1 MSIIAV
7 IFLLTQTLGMC
18 SGFLGSPNSLGLL
31 AEKEKFHMGLGTK
44 AVRVSLKAT
53 TDITKDKMTEYFEAM
68 TNISTSYK
76 ALPYLAIGTTL
87 AIKYRSAILPGTNY
101 LTSAKDLYMHLY
113 TFMDAGKDLPPLSKC
128 SAEYFLFDTSV
139 ILEGKTLLQ
148 DQVEKL
154 VGPLTEAEV
163 KADAAKLLSLERF
176 ISSFNSIGASWF
188 TQIQSIVSEMDIL
201 DGLEFPQSM
210 KGRLETLS
218 CLAGQGHEFE
228 TVTVISSTPGKKGLS
243 IELDVGYPT
252 ALKEMIRLMPIP
264 YSGVGIKG
272 ETENIIFAREVG
284 STIVKLYNCSNDLIY
299 VNNKAPTCSE
309 LPLPEGCK
317 TGLVANDM
325 EKAIKRCPFTYVT
338 APMAVRLMDDGI
350 LVLGDGLTVTVGTK
364 TIYQATPF
372 LIHSNS
378 EVKIGHKDHELIF
391 PALVTATAEKIVSSG
406 LTSSQIIEMKKAAYW
421 DTLFTTFDFGTYLSG
436 LSLGIEGILVPLVL
450 ISICLGVR
458 NKVAQRKSLKKLS
471 KETRKRNLRE
481 SRALLRESRF

>member
-44 AVRVSLKAT
+44 AVRVSLKAI
-53 TDITKDKMTEYFEAM
+53 TDITKDNMTKYFEEMA
-68 TNISTSYK
+68 NISTSYE

-101 LTSAKDLYMHLY
+101 ITSAKDLYMHLY

-154 VGPLTEAEV
+154 VGPLTETEV
-163 KADAAKLLSLERF
+163 KADAAKLSNLEKF
-176 ISSFNSIGASWF
+176 ISSFNSIGASWY
-188 TQIQSIVSEMDIL
+188 TQIQTIVAEMDIL

-252 ALKEMIRLMPIP
+252 ALREMIRLMPIP

-272 ETENIIFAREVG
+272 ETENMIFAREVG
-284 STIVKLYNCSNDLIY
+284 STIVKLYNCSSDLIY
-299 VNNKAPTCSE
+299 VNDKAPTCSE
-309 LPLPEGCK
+309 LPFPEGCK
-317 TGLVANDM
+317 NGLIVNDM
-325 EKAIKRCPFTYVT
+325 EKATKKCPFTYIT
-338 APMAVRLMDDGI
+338 APMAVRLLDDSI

-364 TIYQATPF
+364 TIYQAPPF
-372 LIHSNS
+372 AIHSNS
-378 EVKIGHKDHELIF
+378 EVKIGNKVQELIF
-391 PALVTATAEKIVSSG
+391 PALVTAAAEKIISTG
-406 LTSSQIIEMKKAAYW
+406 LTSGQIIDMKKVAYW
-421 DTLFTTFDFGTYLSG
+421 DSLYNSFDFGFYLSG
-436 LSLGIEGILVPLVL
+436 LSLGIEGLLVPLVL
-450 ISICLGVR
+450 ISICIGVR
-458 NKVAQRKSLKKLS
+458 NKVAQRKSLKKLT
-471 KETRKRNLRE
+471 KEARKRNQRE

>member
-1 MSIIAV
+1 MMCIIEV
-7 IFLLTQTLGMC
+7 TFLLTQMLGMC
-18 SGFLGSPNSLGLL
+18 SAFLGSPNSLGLL
-31 AEKEKFHMGLGTK
+31 AEKEKFHMGTGTK
-44 AVRVSLKAT
+44 AVRVSLKAI
-53 TDITKDKMTEYFEAM
+53 TDITKDNMTKYFEEMA
-68 TNISTSYK
+68 NISTSYE

-101 LTSAKDLYMHLY
+101 ITSAKDLYMHLY

-154 VGPLTEAEV
+154 VGPLTETEV
-163 KADAAKLLSLERF
+163 KADAAKLSNLEKF
-176 ISSFNSIGASWF
+176 ISSFNSIGASWY
-188 TQIQSIVSEMDIL
+188 TQIQTIVAEMDIL

-252 ALKEMIRLMPIP
+252 ALREMIRLMPIP

-272 ETENIIFAREVG
+272 ETENMIFAREVG
-284 STIVKLYNCSNDLIY
+284 STIVKLYNCSSDLIY
-299 VNNKAPTCSE
+299 VNDKAPTCSE
-309 LPLPEGCK
+309 LPFPEGCK
-317 TGLVANDM
+317 AGLVTNDM
-325 EKAIKRCPFTYVT
+325 EKAIKRCPFTYIT

-372 LIHSNS
+372 IIHSNS

-391 PALVTATAEKIVSSG
+391 PALVTTTAEKIVSSG
-406 LTSSQIIEMKKAAYW
+406 TVSYTHLTLP
-421 DTLFTTFDFGTYLSG
+421 T
-436 LSLGIEGILVPLVL
+436 
-450 ISICLGVR
+450 
-458 NKVAQRKSLKKLS
+458 
-471 KETRKRNLRE
+471 KRIV
-481 SRALLRESRF
+481 